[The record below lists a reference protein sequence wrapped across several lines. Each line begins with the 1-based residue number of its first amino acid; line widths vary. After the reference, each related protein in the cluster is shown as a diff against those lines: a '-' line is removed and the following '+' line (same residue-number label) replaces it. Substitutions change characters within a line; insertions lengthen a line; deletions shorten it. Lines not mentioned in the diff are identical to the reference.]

1 MKQKTDNILE
11 KLYSHDKEYIE
22 DMFRAMV
29 KDAREYVATGNSPIY
44 YFLAE
49 DKEVFAEIIEDIGKR
64 LKNQRIVSEIELE
77 KLVKSIR
84 SSLFN

>member
-1 MKQKTDNILE
+1 MKQKTISILE
-11 KLYSHDKEYIE
+11 NIYSHDKEYIE

-29 KDAREYVATGNSPIY
+29 KDAREYVVTGNSQVF